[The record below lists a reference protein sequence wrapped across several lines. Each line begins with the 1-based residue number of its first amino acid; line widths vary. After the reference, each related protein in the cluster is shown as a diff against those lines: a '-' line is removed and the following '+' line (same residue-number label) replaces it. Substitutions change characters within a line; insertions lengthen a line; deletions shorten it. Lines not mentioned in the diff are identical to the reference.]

1 MRRLGPA
8 IGIGLALTAVTAAV
22 ADSRIERSLRKLA
35 PRERLVQLC
44 DYTAMK
50 RIRHDNRKF
59 RPDRAVADAVIQT
72 RVTDDS
78 VQAAGAAFRSRGK
91 WYALS
96 YTCKASAETL
106 KVESF
111 SYKIGEEIPESK
123 WASYGLWQ

>member
-78 VQAAGAAFRSRGK
+78 VKAAGAAFRSRGK

>member
-8 IGIGLALTAVTAAV
+8 IGIGLALTAVTTAV
-22 ADSRIERSLRKLA
+22 ADSRIQRSLRKLA

-78 VQAAGAAFRSRGK
+78 VMAAGAAFRSRGK

>member
-1 MRRLGPA
+1 MRRLAPA
-8 IGIGLALTAVTAAV
+8 IGMGLALMVTAAA
-22 ADSRIERSLRKLA
+22 ADSRIERSLRQLA

-50 RIRHDNRKF
+50 RIRHDDRKF
-59 RPDRAVADAVIQT
+59 RPDRAVADATIAT
-72 RVTDDS
+72 RVSDDT
-78 VQAAGAAFRSRGK
+78 VKAAGAAFRSRGK

-96 YTCKASAETL
+96 YTCKASPETL

-111 SYKIGEEIPESK
+111 TYKIGEEIPESK

>member
-1 MRRLGPA
+1 MRRFAPA
-8 IGIGLALTAVTAAV
+8 IGIGLVLTATAAA

-59 RPDRAVADAVIQT
+59 RPDRAVADATTET
-72 RVTDDS
+72 RVGDDT
-78 VQAAGAAFRSRGK
+78 VEAAGAAFRSRGK

-106 KVESF
+106 KVKSF
-111 SYKIGEEIPESK
+111 TYKVGEEIPQSK

>member
-1 MRRLGPA
+1 MRRLVPA
-8 IGIGLALTAVTAAV
+8 IGICLVMTATAAI
-22 ADSRIERSLRKLA
+22 AESRIERSLRQLA
-35 PRERLVQLC
+35 PREQLVQLC

-50 RIRHDNRKF
+50 RIRRENRKF
-59 RPDRAVADAVIQT
+59 RPDRAVADAIVET
-72 RVTDDS
+72 RIGDNS
-78 VQAAGAAFRSRGK
+78 VHAAGGAFRSRGK

-111 SYKIGEEIPESK
+111 TYKIGEEIPESK

>member
-1 MRRLGPA
+1 MRRLAPA
-8 IGIGLALTAVTAAV
+8 IGVCLVMTATAAT
-22 ADSRIERSLRKLA
+22 AESRIERSLRQLA

-50 RIRHDNRKF
+50 RIRQENRKF
-59 RPDRAVADAVIQT
+59 RPDRAVADAMTET
-72 RVTDDS
+72 RIGDDS
-78 VQAAGAAFRSRGK
+78 VHAAGGAFRSRGK

-106 KVESF
+106 KVKSF
-111 SYKIGEEIPESK
+111 TYKIGEEIPESK